1 MKMLFQKIFFILF
14 KNQVYKDFL
23 IEKYLLLVNY
33 KHIFIILFTL
43 IYYLI
48 CILNKRLGRLIW

>member
-1 MKMLFQKIFFILF
+1 MKMLFQKIFLTSF

-23 IEKYLLLVNY
+23 IKKYLLLVNC

-48 CILNKRLGRLIW
+48 CILNKQLGRLIW